1 MPIEVT
7 MPQSSDST
15 KGRGLRDESGPGP
28 NEESRPMRVVI
39 LPGTYHGWNMGDIAM
54 LVVAIRRLKDLWPRA
69 EITVLVYEMEPFRRH
84 CPEVELVSLT
94 HRDAW
99 LDRKLGEPFMDLM
112 RRADLFLMTGCGAVN
127 DVWMTNAVRILDTS
141 DLALRLGIPTAMVG
155 QGIGPMHDSA
165 LLEAA
170 ARVLPRVWFIG
181 LREGKFSGPLL
192 ARLGVDAARVQVT
205 GDDAIELAYQER
217 PTELG
222 GNIGV
227 NLRRADYVGIP
238 EDVVATCRE
247 ILKRKAQGH
256 GARLL
261 GLPISHFR
269 GESDSEALR
278 QVFGDPGAEF
288 DDGARLNCPLKIIR
302 QTRDCRVVVTA
313 SYHAAVFALAMGVPA
328 IGIMHSD
335 YYRQKF
341 EGLTDLFGGGCA
353 VVEASAA
360 DAAREIERQ
369 FNRLWE
375 QAPIWR
381 DSLIAAAAD
390 QVKKGRKAYE
400 SLRYLCAASQNRTSN
415 HPFSALAFGGWPCKK
430 NHAGG

>member
-1 MPIEVT
+1 MPIEAT

-15 KGRGLRDESGPGP
+15 KGRGLWDEGEPGP

-54 LVVAIRRLKDLWPRA
+54 LIVAIRRLKALWPRA
-69 EITVLVYEMEPFRRH
+69 EFTALVYELEPFKRF
-84 CPEVELVSLT
+84 CPEVQLFSLT

-99 LDRKLGEPFMDLM
+99 LDRKLGEPFMNLM
-112 RRADLFLMTGCGAVN
+112 RRAELFLMTGCGAVN
-127 DVWMTNAVRILDTS
+127 DVWITNAVRILDTFE
-141 DLALRLGIPTAMVG
+141 LAIRLGIPTAMVG
-155 QGIGPMHDSA
+155 QGIGPMHDPA

-170 ARVLPRVWFIG
+170 ARVLPRVRLIG
-181 LREGKFSGPLL
+181 LREGKSSGPLL
-192 ARLGVDAARVQVT
+192 SRLGVDAARVQVT
-205 GDDAIELAYQER
+205 GDDAIELGYQER

-238 EDVVATCRE
+238 EDVVAVCRE
-247 ILKRKAQGH
+247 ILKRKAQDCGV
-256 GARLL
+256 RLL

-278 QVFGDPGAEF
+278 QVFGASGPEF
-288 DDGARLNCPLKIIR
+288 DDGASLDCPLKIIR
-302 QTRDCRVVVTA
+302 QTRDCRLVITA

-328 IGIMHSD
+328 IGIVQSD

-341 EGLTDLFGGGCA
+341 DGLADLFGAGCM
-353 VVEASAA
+353 VVEASPLN
-360 DAAREIERQ
+360 AARVIEAQ
-369 FNRLWE
+369 FDRLWE
-375 QAPIWR
+375 QAPILR

-390 QVKKGRKAYE
+390 QVKKGRQAYE
-400 SLRYLCAASQNRTSN
+400 FLLSLCAASQNTSGYSIA
-415 HPFSALAFGGWPCKK
+415 PS
-430 NHAGG
+430 